1 MGIFEALP
9 LMAEIK
15 RTAHENN
22 HILANFNVLSEVKYS
37 ATCKVCKQW
46 TIIDLEA
53 ELPVSGSLFN
63 NTCIK
68 PEKKKKSQISS

>member
-15 RTAHENN
+15 KVAHENN
-22 HILANFNVLSEVKYS
+22 HALANFNVLSEVKYS
-37 ATCKVCKQW
+37 ATCKICKQW
-46 TIIDLEA
+46 AIIDLEA

-63 NTCIK
+63 SACVK
-68 PEKKKKSQISS
+68 PERKKKVQTSS